1 MTAQESPEFD
11 LAALVAS
18 RARGLLAER
27 QMKQAELGLAMGI
40 TRSRISDR
48 LNGVKAFEI
57 NEVRALARALNT
69 SVAPTWR
76 DTPTSRKSRS
86 SPRKRDM
93 LPLMQ
98 PATGDSLINNIRA
111 EMARRRVD
119 QGDIARL
126 LGLSRNAVSD
136 RLRGRS
142 RIQLDELQ
150 AIATFLQVPLEQL
163 LAPADAEVPA

>member
-1 MTAQESPEFD
+1 
-11 LAALVAS
+11 
-18 RARGLLAER
+18 
-27 QMKQAELGLAMGI
+27 
-40 TRSRISDR
+40 
-48 LNGVKAFEI
+48 
-57 NEVRALARALNT
+57 
-69 SVAPTWR
+69 
-76 DTPTSRKSRS
+76 
-86 SPRKRDM
+86 
-93 LPLMQ
+93 MQ

>member
-1 MTAQESPEFD
+1 
-11 LAALVAS
+11 
-18 RARGLLAER
+18 
-27 QMKQAELGLAMGI
+27 
-40 TRSRISDR
+40 
-48 LNGVKAFEI
+48 
-57 NEVRALARALNT
+57 
-69 SVAPTWR
+69 
-76 DTPTSRKSRS
+76 
-86 SPRKRDM
+86 M